1 MTYHDK
7 SCNAPGVDNNSDA
20 DLQSRSIITA
30 FEIKKSTATKC

>member
-7 SCNAPGVDNNSDA
+7 SCNAPGVDNSDA